1 MSAAD
6 VAMLLAVRSIAPP
19 SVADVRADFAQLG
32 DAPSEAALDRFGT
45 ALTVAWVTGTPGRG
59 RAWRPEIAAP
69 REEWREWFA
78 ATGYLHVGLRLPR
91 LRPRSPLVLYRAAT
105 PGHERGMAWTPDRSW
120 AEMFQAIHAAD
131 GLRSTIWTVRAEP
144 GWVLAKAE
152 HPGGNIEYVLDL
164 PDSASVVEVPP
175 GAVPGMSTWGRSAAG
190 LLIHD
195 RGRVLLQRRSSWVQQ
210 GGTWSIPAGAVE
222 RGETS
227 LQAALREVAEEC
239 GIGRD
244 ALKVSGRQHRAEPV
258 EGWRFTT
265 HVARL
270 RKRAR
275 GVAAANTWE
284 SSGHE
289 WVPIAEVARRPLH
302 PGFAASWP
310 DVRDL
315 LPDRPVRVLFVCA
328 GNICRSPT
336 AELLLR
342 RMAADAGVAVEVA
355 SGGVAVGVGR
365 GMDPGSLAEAARH
378 GLDGSGHRARH
389 VSLREIGRADLI
401 VALDRE
407 VGETVRRI
415 ASTVEAAAV
424 VRVAHVPNP
433 WRGSAAL
440 YEVAYR
446 AITPVCADVLDVVR
460 SLERS
465 RP

>member
-19 SVADVRADFAQLG
+19 SVADVRADFARLG

-45 ALTVAWVTGTPGRG
+45 ALIVAWVTGTPGRG

-69 REEWREWFA
+69 REEWRRWFA
-78 ATGYLHVGLRLPR
+78 ATGYLQVGLRLPR
-91 LRPRSPLVLYRAAT
+91 LRPRSPIVLYRAAT

-131 GLRSTIWTVRAEP
+131 GLRSAIWTVRAEP
-144 GWVLAKAE
+144 EWVLAKAE

-164 PDSASVVEVPP
+164 PEDAAVVELRP
-175 GAVPGMSTWGRSAAG
+175 GAVPGMSTWGRSGAG

-195 RGRVLLQRRSSWVQQ
+195 RGRVLLQRRSSWVQA

-227 LQAALREVAEEC
+227 LEAALREVAEEC
-239 GIGRD
+239 GIGRGD
-244 ALKVSGRQHRAEPV
+244 LKVAKVRHRAEPV
-258 EGWRFTT
+258 DGWRFTT
-265 HVARL
+265 HVAKL

-275 GVAAANTWE
+275 GVGAPGTTWE

-289 WVPIAEVARRPLH
+289 WVPVAEVAKRALH

-310 DVRDL
+310 EVCDL

-342 RMAADAGVAVEVA
+342 DMAAQAGVAVEVA
-355 SGGVAVGVGR
+355 SGGVAVEAGSA
-365 GMDPGSLAEAARH
+365 MDAGSLAEAARH
-378 GLDGSGHRARH
+378 GLDGSEHRARH

-401 VALDRE
+401 VVLDRE
-407 VGETVRRI
+407 VGEVVRRI
-415 ASTVEAAAV
+415 VATVDASAQ

-440 YEVAYR
+440 YQDAHR
-446 AITPVCADVLDVVR
+446 RIAGVCADVLDVVC

-465 RP
+465 R